1 MSQIQWMF
9 SLIPDA
15 VLNWA
20 YWAIIIAGL
29 TGVLAGWLGRWIPFY
44 GNYVK
49 VLQPVGIVLLVLGVW
64 LRGGYDT
71 EMAWRAKVAEAEAR
85 VAAAEQKSQET
96 NTVIQEKVVEK
107 TKVIKE
113 KGNSIVKYIDRYNDR
128 EVIKT
133 IEGPERV
140 RIEEV
145 IKYIEKCPV
154 PKEMIDIHNQATII
168 NKAAEQSKE
177 KK

>member
-71 EMAWRAKVAEAEAR
+71 EMAWRDKVAKLEEQ
-85 VAAAEQKSQET
+85 VKIAEQKSQET

-107 TKVIKE
+107 TKVIKGKTE
-113 KGNSIVKYIDRYNDR
+113 YITQYLDR
-128 EVIKT
+128 EVVKNQEI
-133 IEGPERV
+133 
-140 RIEEV
+140 
-145 IKYIEKCPV
+145 IKYIENCPV
-154 PKEMIDIHNQATII
+154 PKEIINIHNQAADI
-168 NKAAEQSKE
+168 NKAAEGP

>member
-1 MSQIQWMF
+1 MSQIGWML

-29 TGVLAGWLGRWIPFY
+29 TGVLAGWLGKWIPFY

-71 EMAWRAKVAEAEAR
+71 EMAWRDKVAKLEEQ
-85 VAAAEQKSQET
+85 VKIAEQKSQET
-96 NTVIQEKVVEK
+96 NTVIEKQVVEK
-107 TKVIKE
+107 TKVIKGKTE
-113 KGNSIVKYIDRYNDR
+113 YITKYVDR
-128 EVIKT
+128 EVIKK
-133 IEGPERV
+133 
-140 RIEEV
+140 EEI
-145 IKYIEKCPV
+145 IKYIEQCPV
-154 PKEMIDIHNQATII
+154 PKEIIDIHNQAADI
-168 NKAAEQSKE
+168 NKAAEG

>member
-49 VLQPVGIVLLVLGVW
+49 ILQPVGIVLLVLGVW

-71 EMAWRAKVAEAEAR
+71 EMVWRDKVAKLEEQ
-85 VAAAEQKSQET
+85 VKIAEQKSQET
-96 NTVIQEKVVEK
+96 NTVIQEKIVEK
-107 TKVIKE
+107 TKVIKGKTE
-113 KGNSIVKYIDRYNDR
+113 YITQYLDR
-128 EVIKT
+128 EVVKNQEI
-133 IEGPERV
+133 
-140 RIEEV
+140 
-145 IKYIEKCPV
+145 IKYIENCPV
-154 PKEMIDIHNQATII
+154 PKEIIDIHNQAADI
-168 NKAAEQSKE
+168 NKAAEGP